1 MVLSML
7 FLDTLM
13 MLTMYGV
20 FNGSTIDLVALLV
33 GIYLMLEVALRIFA
47 YGWENFFNDRNDVFT
62 MMRNR

>member
-1 MVLSML
+1 MVLSIL

-13 MLTMYGV
+13 MMMMYGV
-20 FNGSTIDLVALLV
+20 FDGPTIDLVALLV
-33 GIYLMLEVALRIFA
+33 GIYFMLEVALRIFA